1 MSHTIS
7 GEKVSGHVAENYG
20 RIWQIISCE
29 NRKKKEHEL
38 QEIKIGVDSRIAK
51 ISGLKI
57 SYIFETRTILYW
69 REKNENNPAQRS
81 MFLKGNFKILFPP
94 GIQGE
99 RNQTVAIGLGLRTL
113 RLFLRTLGSES
124 SCFPTSEEEMPLGVM
139 GNPPQGQSNLH
150 GGVKRKASK
159 EPSVNFLSKGSG
171 C

>member
-1 MSHTIS
+1 
-7 GEKVSGHVAENYG
+7 
-20 RIWQIISCE
+20 
-29 NRKKKEHEL
+29 
-38 QEIKIGVDSRIAK
+38 
-51 ISGLKI
+51 
-57 SYIFETRTILYW
+57 
-69 REKNENNPAQRS
+69 

-99 RNQTVAIGLGLRTL
+99 KNQTVAIGLGLRTL

-124 SCFPTSEEEMPLGVM
+124 RCFPTAEEEMPLGVM